1 MLLDQLYSQ
10 ISWETA
16 VPISPD
22 LTIHIRPLNYKQ
34 MTDSALKTFE
44 TQRLI
49 EIASSRDMPEADKV
63 KSFNE
68 SFNKLN
74 EIAIGIVN
82 QSVFAVETSAGQT
95 DNPAH
100 IKEFMEQ
107 VDKEVF
113 ERVKKRVE
121 ILRDNNNIKPLQ
133 IPVNEEMVAKG
144 IKGETIEVPLTFDPT
159 TFFG

>member
-1 MLLDQLYSQ
+1 
-10 ISWETA
+10 
-16 VPISPD
+16 
-22 LTIHIRPLNYKQ
+22 
-34 MTDSALKTFE
+34 
-44 TQRLI
+44 
-49 EIASSRDMPEADKV
+49 
-63 KSFNE
+63 
-68 SFNKLN
+68 
-74 EIAIGIVN
+74 
-82 QSVFAVETSAGQT
+82 VFAVETSAGPT